1 MVRDETD
8 NILDDLLSRWHQWA
22 KGFKVCPEPGA
33 DPMFRGVKS
42 GRSWD
47 STAEIIEDELSSSTM
62 EAIDFQVSEMAEP
75 GRTAIYVN
83 ARNCYTG
90 RSVWLSPR
98 LPQDPAIRAVILLEA
113 RTELIRRLL
122 RAGVM

>member
-1 MVRDETD
+1 MMRDETD
-8 NILDDLLSRWHQWA
+8 AILDDLLARFHHWMD
-22 KGFKVCPEPGA
+22 GFRVCPTPGA

-42 GRSWD
+42 GRHWD
-47 STAEIIEDELSSSTM
+47 TTDQIVDDEVNSGQM
-62 EAIDFQVSEMAEP
+62 EAMEFEVGEMQEP
-75 GRTAIYVN
+75 HRTAIYVN

>member
-8 NILDDLLSRWHQWA
+8 AILDDLLSRWHAWCRSYA
-22 KGFKVCPEPGA
+22 PGTRSA
-33 DPMFRGVKS
+33 DPMFRHALRARGEQ
-42 GRSWD
+42 
-47 STAEIIEDELSSSTM
+47 TLEAIAEDTWLDGAM
-62 EAIDFQVSEMAEP
+62 KAIDFQVSEMAEP

-98 LPQDPAIRAVILLEA
+98 LPQDPATRAVILLEA